1 MKWGDI
7 KDRLAVA
14 YIDFLGWLLGKVW
27 KWAVQQQT
35 AAQHGLDLRAEAKAE
50 SDRPVLSDETP
61 DMMFPADMI
70 ERRRPTWTGY
80 WDE

>member
-1 MKWGDI
+1 MKWWPTL

-35 AAQHGLDLRAEAKAE
+35 AAQHRLDLRAEEKAG
-50 SDRPVLSDETP
+50 SDRPALSGETP
-61 DMMFPADMI
+61 DMMFPQDMI
-70 ERRRPTWTGY
+70 DRRRPTWTGY
-80 WDE
+80 DE